1 MSSKLTRNDW
11 LKHGLMVL
19 ETTGHEALK
28 ADLLVKGLKV
38 SRGSFYWHFKDLSDF
53 HRALVAEWK
62 EQNTEIVIAG
72 LKQIPAGNAQIEA
85 VLTHCL
91 ETELPR
97 EAAMRRWS
105 RINTSVAKAVQD
117 VDQVRFT
124 FLFDIL
130 KEQGLSASDARARAT
145 LLVWAYIGRSFAGSF
160 AEGLTPDA
168 SPSLRAML
176 LAGAEIESQ

>member
-1 MSSKLTRNDW
+1 MSSKLTRTDW
-11 LKHGLMVL
+11 LNYGLMVL

-38 SRGSFYWHFKDLSDF
+38 SRGSFYWHFKDLKDF
-53 HRALVAEWK
+53 HLALVAEWK
-62 EQNTEIVIAG
+62 EQNTEVVITD
-72 LKQIPAGNAQIEA
+72 LKRIPAGNAQIEA

-124 FLFDIL
+124 FLFDIF
-130 KEQGLSASDARARAT
+130 KEQGLMESDARARAT
-145 LLVWAYIGRSFAGSF
+145 LLMWSYIGRSFAGSF
-160 AEGLTPDA
+160 AKDLMPDA
-168 SPSLRAML
+168 PLSLRTML
-176 LAGAEIESQ
+176 LSKPEAASK